1 MLVGE
6 HHAGLHTPLAG
17 LLPELVQGAEEVV
30 ALLLRGRLAGVFLED
45 LGAHVAGLVDAVAE
59 AHHLFLAG
67 QGLGDPLLRVGRA
80 AGLQE
85 EVHHLFVGPA
95 VQPALEGPN
104 GGHNS
109 GVQIRFRGDDDARR
123 ERRGVELMFSIEDE

>member
-1 MLVGE
+1 MKSQLVGKTTMSEDIRSLDAQLDPVLVREALALIEPAQRILLIAHE
-6 HHAGLHTPLAG
+6 HP
-17 LLPELVQGAEEVV
+17 
-30 ALLLRGRLAGVFLED
+30 D
-45 LGAHVAGLVDAVAE
+45 
-59 AHHLFLAG
+59 
-67 QGLGDPLLRVGRA
+67 GDPLLRVGRA

-85 EVHHLFVGPA
+85 EIHHLFVGPA